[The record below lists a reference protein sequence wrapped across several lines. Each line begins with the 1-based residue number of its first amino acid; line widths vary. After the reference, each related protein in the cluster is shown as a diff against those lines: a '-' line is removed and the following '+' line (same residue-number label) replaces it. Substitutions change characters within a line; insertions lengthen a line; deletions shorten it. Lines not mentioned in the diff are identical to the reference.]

1 RRRPRLLHR
10 PVPAHTPGTPAAL
23 PRRRDLPSR
32 GVGHRA
38 AHPRRPHAPH
48 RPRSAL
54 PSPPP
59 PTRPVRPT
67 RPDRSQPPMTLL
79 HHHDLAR
86 AFDHASH
93 TYARLTAVNPG
104 YRTDLLRSA
113 RRLRLPDG
121 GAGLH
126 VLDLGCGTG
135 SSTRALLRAAPKA
148 RITAVDAS
156 SGMLRR
162 ALTKP
167 WPDTVRFLHLTAEE
181 VATAG
186 EGPFDAVF
194 AAYLFR
200 NVTHPDRMLASVRE
214 LLRPGGRLAVHEY
227 TLSGS
232 PVHRALWTAVCRG
245 IVVPAGT
252 LGGDR
257 ALYRHL
263 WRSVLDFDTAP
274 AFADR
279 LARAGY
285 TGVRAAP
292 VAGWQTGIVHTFLA
306 RTPDP
311 GGTTGTTAPARPV
324 EARED
329 TP

>member
-1 RRRPRLLHR
+1 
-10 PVPAHTPGTPAAL
+10 
-23 PRRRDLPSR
+23 
-32 GVGHRA
+32 
-38 AHPRRPHAPH
+38 
-48 RPRSAL
+48 
-54 PSPPP
+54 
-59 PTRPVRPT
+59 
-67 RPDRSQPPMTLL
+67 MTLL
-79 HHHDLAR
+79 RDHDLAR

-93 TYARLTAVNPG
+93 TYDRLTTLNPG

-135 SSTRALLRAAPKA
+135 TSTRALLRAAPRA

-162 ALTKP
+162 ARAKP
-167 WPDTVRFLHLTAEE
+167 WPARVRFLHLTAEE
-181 VATAG
+181 MAKAG
-186 EGPFDAVF
+186 EGPLDAVF

-200 NVTHPDRMLASVRE
+200 NVTDPDRVLTAVRS
-214 LLRPGGRLAVHEY
+214 LLRPGGRLAVHECS
-227 TLSGS
+227 LSGS
-232 PVHRALWTAVCRG
+232 PAHRALWTAVCRG
-245 IVVPAGT
+245 VIVPAGT
-252 LGGDR
+252 LTRDR

-263 WRSVLDFDTAP
+263 WHSVLAFDTAP

-279 LARAGY
+279 LARAGF

-306 RTPDP
+306 RN
-311 GGTTGTTAPARPV
+311 GSTTAGEQTR
-324 EARED
+324 
-329 TP
+329 